1 MKIHEVLMFVWLIV
15 GGVLT
20 ATYKFNWFVGHDS
33 VPVLYGVSIAL
44 FFTGVW
50 VVDLAEQYTIK
61 IVRKY

>member
-1 MKIHEVLMFVWLIV
+1 MKNYEVLLFVWLIV

-44 FFTGVW
+44 FFTRS
-50 VVDLAEQYTIK
+50 VDNG
-61 IVRKY
+61 